1 MGAPIGVGCLAF
13 SYPARRRWDP
23 TWSDMI
29 QLAQTLYHSDVL
41 VNVASTISLDAAY
54 LDKPIVCVAF
64 DGNDR
69 RKSYFESCRR
79 IYDFTCWQNVVRCG
93 GVRIATTRDEV
104 VHWINVYFD
113 NPSWNSEGRRRIKQE
128 QAYFYDGRSAQRMA
142 KIVLRELNVS
152 GDAVVTD
159 PKSPSQPGRIS
170 PSYVCLG
177 CLTGLNLD
185 RKFPTDRWRA
195 VRRFK
200 R

>member
-93 GVRIATTRDEV
+93 GVRIAR
-104 VHWINVYFD
+104 N
-113 NPSWNSEGRRRIKQE
+113 
-128 QAYFYDGRSAQRMA
+128 
-142 KIVLRELNVS
+142 
-152 GDAVVTD
+152 
-159 PKSPSQPGRIS
+159 
-170 PSYVCLG
+170 
-177 CLTGLNLD
+177 
-185 RKFPTDRWRA
+185 
-195 VRRFK
+195 
-200 R
+200 